1 MSRADYMKK
10 YRARKRLVSEQKQTK
25 AQTAFSDLPDGSGV
39 VQRIMNGYY
48 DGESLDRAL
57 DRNVACYDG
66 RTMLA
71 GPTIG
76 PVFFDGIAVFNRVVR
91 AETDRYLAGEA

>member
-10 YRARKRLVSEQKQTK
+10 YRARKRLVSEQTK
-25 AQTAFSDLPDGSGV
+25 TAFSDLPDSSGV
-39 VQRIMNGYY
+39 AQRIMNGYY

-71 GPTIG
+71 GPTFG